1 MTVCIN
7 RRKASQFPHED
18 ILPII
23 ILRSRPVIVFLK
35 EGEKCG
41 KEFLFKEDRTVHT
54 IGILPAYL
62 YVQNPP
68 RFRNGKRPLFRLSF
82 HKRCG
87 IPGIRFN
94 AVIEILP
101 HPIVGG
107 KDIEILSFHRF
118 SCVIKRCQRI
128 LLGKFGII
136 EKLHTI
142 EINEIL
148 KLLFQVSYDNGNLFD
163 SHFMKLL
170 NLSFNHP
177 LRKDFQE
184 SFRTLIGQRHKAG
197 TETGGKD
204 KRAVYHIF
212 HGKFLCFIRQKERRI
227 VSFRKKVAFFGKRV

>member
-7 RRKASQFPHED
+7 RRKVSQFPHED

-41 KEFLFKEDRTVHT
+41 KEFLFKENRAVHT
-54 IGILPAYL
+54 IGILSAYL
-62 YVQNPP
+62 HIHNLS
-68 RFRNGKRPLFRLSF
+68 RLRERKCPLFRLSF

-87 IPGIRFN
+87 IPGIRFYTM
-94 AVIEILP
+94 IEILP
-101 HPIVGG
+101 HPVVGG
-107 KDIEILSFHRF
+107 KNIKILSFHRF
-118 SCVIKRCQRI
+118 SCVIERCQRI
-128 LLGKFGII
+128 LLGKFRII
-136 EKLHTI
+136 EKLHAI
-142 EINEIL
+142 EIDEIL
-148 KLLFQVSYDNGNLFD
+148 ELLFQVSYDDGNLFD

-184 SFRTLIGQRHKAG
+184 SLRTLIGQRHKAG

-204 KRAVYHIF
+204 KRAVHHIF
-212 HGKFLCFIRQKERRI
+212 HGKFLCFIRQKERRFVPFLKKI
-227 VSFRKKVAFFGKRV
+227 AFFRKRL